1 MAITDSRNKEGTLTL
16 DGDAFG
22 VQATAVS
29 LNPSVSTEGD
39 SVETLS
45 GDTID
50 PDEVID
56 WTLNIEAIQDFT
68 DPAGFIEFCR
78 ANAGSTVAFVW
89 YPQGSVVA
97 ADNPKYAGTVK
108 VRPAVIGGGVN
119 VRLTS
124 SVEFPVVTLDDPDYT
139 P

>member
-1 MAITDSRNKEGTLTL
+1 MPITDSRNKEGTLTL
-16 DGDAFG
+16 DAEPFG

-29 LNPSVSTEGD
+29 LVPSVSEEGD
-39 SVETLS
+39 AVETLS

-56 WTLNIEAIQDFT
+56 WTLTIEAIQDFT
-68 DPAGFIEFCR
+68 DPDGFIEFCR
-78 ANAGSTVAFVW
+78 ANAGAVVAFTW
-89 YPQGSVVA
+89 YPQGSVVSA
-97 ADNPKYAGTVK
+97 STPKYAGTVR

-119 VRLTS
+119 VRLSS
-124 SVEFPVVTLDDPDYT
+124 SVDFPVVTLDAPDYT